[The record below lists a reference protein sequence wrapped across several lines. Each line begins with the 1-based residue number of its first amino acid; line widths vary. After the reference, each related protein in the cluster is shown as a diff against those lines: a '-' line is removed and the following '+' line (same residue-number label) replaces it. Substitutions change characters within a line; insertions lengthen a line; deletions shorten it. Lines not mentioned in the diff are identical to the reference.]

1 MQLITHLCLF
11 LCFNDVH
18 EDDQDRSK
26 YVGVMT
32 DCVKS
37 LNLTLVHFWLYCVKW
52 TYNTVYNFARTKEYY
67 WEVCGHLEELQVR
80 LLNRRCRVGKEITVE
95 TKRVNLRS

>member
-37 LNLTLVHFWLYCVKW
+37 LNLTLVHFWLYCVK
-52 TYNTVYNFARTKEYY
+52 
-67 WEVCGHLEELQVR
+67 
-80 LLNRRCRVGKEITVE
+80 
-95 TKRVNLRS
+95 